1 MKYNGRFKV
10 KFIGDPFFHVNKDN
24 GTVVCRLKG
33 CVETPFRSVMGWLDD
48 TSVPHVEMHFVNG
61 FGIAKCHADDNFDE
75 NRGKRIALARAEN
88 SCYLQAVKYLNS
100 QAYMLNSLMVGI
112 EEFTDKAYGCC
123 AHNDDYVDSLV
134 NEKHPMYKKEVSTP
148 KRGVVVT
155 RK

>member
-10 KFIGDPFFHVNKDN
+10 RFEGEPVFHVNKEN
-24 GTVVCRLKG
+24 GTVVCILTG
-33 CVETPFRSVMGWLDD
+33 FVETPFYLTRGWLDD
-48 TSVPHVEMHFVNG
+48 MSVPHVESECVKG
-61 FGIAKCHADDNFDE
+61 FGMAKCCKDDKFDE

-88 SCYLQAVKYLNS
+88 SCYMKAVKHLNK

-134 NEKHPMYKKEVSTP
+134 NEKHPMYKKKVSSP